1 MFKRMKFARRA
12 VIDVGTNSVK
22 LLVADVEGHDVH
34 PVIEE
39 SRQTRLGKNFYE
51 THRLQPD
58 AIAQTAKAV
67 AEFAQLA
74 RDKSSSSTRVFATSA
89 ARDAVN
95 PDDLVS
101 AIAGACRL
109 KLEIIT
115 GAQEAEWA
123 FQGATSG
130 TDLAKTPLLLLDV
143 GGGSSEFILGHGG
156 QKGFA
161 RSFPLGTVRL
171 MEKCPHGDPATP
183 EEFSTCRD
191 SVQTFLEQQ
200 VRPEM
205 DQFLRLEKESGNIQ
219 LAGTGGTATL
229 LARMELKSDRFDREQ
244 IEATRLGLAK
254 IQSYVKTLWSLPLA
268 KRREIPGLPK
278 SRADVILTGALIY
291 ALVMETFGFDELR
304 VSTRGLRFAA
314 VMDAETLKGSA
325 STLLSRRSLA
335 QAD

>member
-1 MFKRMKFARRA
+1 MKLARRA

-22 LLVADVEGHDVH
+22 LLVADVEGHDIR
-34 PVIEE
+34 PVLEE
-39 SRQTRLGKNFYE
+39 SRQTRLGKNFYD

-58 AIAQTAKAV
+58 AIDQTAKAV

-74 RDKSSSSTRVFATSA
+74 REQSSNSIRVFATSA

-101 AIAGACRL
+101 AIAAACQL
-109 KLEIIT
+109 KLEIIS

-130 TDLAKTPLLLLDV
+130 TDLATPPLLLLDV

-156 QKGFA
+156 HKSFA

-171 MEKCPHGDPATP
+171 MEKCPHGDPAAP
-183 EEFSTCRD
+183 NEFLACRHW
-191 SVQTFLEQQ
+191 VRTFLQEH
-200 VRPEM
+200 VRPEL
-205 DQFLRLEKESGNIQ
+205 DQVLQREKKSGSLQ
-219 LAGTGGTATL
+219 LAGTGGTATI

-244 IEATRLGLAK
+244 IEATRLSLAK
-254 IQSYVKTLWSLPLA
+254 IQSYEKTLWSLPLA
-268 KRREIPGLPK
+268 TRKEMAGLPK
-278 SRADVILTGALIY
+278 SRADVILTGVSIY
-291 ALVMETFGFDELR
+291 ASVMETFGFDELR

-314 VMDAETLKGSA
+314 VA
-325 STLLSRRSLA
+325 SDVA
-335 QAD
+335 P